1 MEKIFDKCYDEERAL
16 YGSENLYVAN
26 CQFDGIADG
35 ESALKES
42 SNILVENCFF
52 NLRYPFWHN
61 DELTIAESEMTLN
74 CRAPIWYSKNV
85 QIDRCKINGVKA
97 VRECQ
102 GIRLYDSKIVST
114 EFGWLSSDMKIRRT
128 GIEGEYLM
136 LKSKNIDMEDSAIT
150 GKYSFQY
157 VENAIIEKC
166 SFNTKDAFWHS
177 KNVTVRNS
185 VIKGEYLGWYSES
198 LTLENC
204 KIIGTQPLC
213 YCKNL
218 TLIDCE
224 MIDCDLAFEKSEV
237 NATITSSVIS
247 IKNPLSGKIILP
259 YHTELIMTDPSSK
272 CEIITQ

>member
-1 MEKIFDKCYDEERAL
+1 
-16 YGSENLYVAN
+16 
-26 CQFDGIADG
+26 
-35 ESALKES
+35 
-42 SNILVENCFF
+42 
-52 NLRYPFWHN
+52 
-61 DELTIAESEMTLN
+61 
-74 CRAPIWYSKNV
+74 V

-102 GIRLYDSKIVST
+102 GIRLYDSKVIST

-136 LKSKNIDMEDSAIT
+136 LHSKNIDMEDSAIT

-157 VENAIIEKC
+157 VENALIEKC

-237 NATITSSVIS
+237 KATITSSVIS
-247 IKNPLSGKIILP
+247 IKNPLSGRIELP
-259 YHTELIMTDPSSK
+259 YYTELIMDDRSST
-272 CEIITQ
+272 CEIITE